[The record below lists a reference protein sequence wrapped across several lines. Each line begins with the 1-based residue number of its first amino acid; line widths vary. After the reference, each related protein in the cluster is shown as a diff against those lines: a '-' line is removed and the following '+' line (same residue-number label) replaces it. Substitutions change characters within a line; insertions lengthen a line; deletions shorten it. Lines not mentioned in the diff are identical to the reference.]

1 MNCHSLLLTTNRF
14 DMRQI
19 IFILSL
25 LIGSQFYNSQVFAQS
40 EENPVVELKSP
51 YHTVLNHLKFLNEEN
66 LKPRLAARSLYSPEE
81 YSEQQVIDLSK
92 KLKMIFDGRGLYI
105 AVEEIPRNPNYYDS
119 LRDEREYIVHK
130 DLPEI
135 YLKKYGDQW
144 KYSESSVESIQ
155 SLYNST
161 FILGV
166 DHLIDILPHGA
177 EKKVMGLKI
186 WQLIGIFIIITISFL
201 LERLIDF
208 VLRKI
213 ARRLLVIRGAD
224 KIAKKVILPVT
235 RPLSLLIILGIILI
249 LIPGLMLPI
258 ELNKYLIMGIHA
270 IIPILVTIVAY
281 KLTDLLSDY
290 LMAKAEQTESTLDD
304 QLIPLLRK
312 ILKVFVILIGS
323 LFVLLNLK
331 VNIIPLITGLS
342 IGSLA
347 LALAAQDTLKN
358 FFGSIMIFVDR
369 PFQIGQWITTDG
381 VDGTVEEVG
390 FRSTR
395 VRTFRNSLLSVPN
408 GKLAD
413 STIDNHGLRVYRRF
427 YTQIGLMY
435 DTPPQAIEVFVE
447 GLKDLVLQHPNTVK
461 DRMEIHFNEMAD
473 FSLNIMFYIFFD
485 VPTWSAEL
493 KARDEILLGIVR
505 LADAVGVNFAF
516 PTTTLHME
524 TFPGKEG
531 LSPTYELDKEKL
543 QALKNDFIKNNQKN

>member
-1 MNCHSLLLTTNRF
+1 MRILLSFLF
-14 DMRQI
+14 FI
-19 IFILSL
+19 ILFIQPGFS
-25 LIGSQFYNSQVFAQS
+25 SAQ
-40 EENPVVELKSP
+40 EEDKPQAELKSP

-66 LKPRLAARSLYSPEE
+66 FKPRLAAKSLYRPEG
-81 YSEQQVIDLSK
+81 YSEKEIIDLSK
-92 KLKMIFDGRGLYI
+92 KLKMVFDARGLYI
-105 AVEEIPRNPNYYDS
+105 AIEEIPRNSNYYDS

-135 YLKKYGDQW
+135 YLKKYGDKW
-144 KYSESSVESIQ
+144 MYSENSVNSIQ
-155 SLYNST
+155 NLYNST
-161 FILGV
+161 FILGI
-166 DHLIDILPHGA
+166 DHLIDFLPQSA
-177 EKKVMGLKI
+177 EKKVFGLKI
-186 WQLIGIFIIITISFL
+186 WQLVGLFIIITIAVL
-201 LERLIDF
+201 LERLIDLL
-208 VLRKI
+208 LRKI
-213 ARRLLVIRGAD
+213 ARRLLVVKGVD
-224 KIAKKVILPVT
+224 KIAKRVILPVT
-235 RPLSLLIILGIILI
+235 RPTSILIILGVVLI

-258 ELNKYLIMGIHA
+258 ELNKYLIIGIKA
-270 IIPILVTIVAY
+270 VVPILITIVVY
-281 KLTDLLSDY
+281 KMTDLLSDY

-312 ILKVFVILIGS
+312 ILKVFIVLIGS
-323 LFVLLNLK
+323 LFVLLNLN
-331 VNIIPLITGLS
+331 VNIIPLLTGLS

-395 VRTFRNSLLSVPN
+395 IRTFRNSLLSVPN

-413 STIDNHGLRVYRRF
+413 STIDNHGLRNYRRF
-427 YTQIGLMY
+427 YTKIGLMY

-447 GLKDLVLQHPNTVK
+447 GLRELVHKHPKTVK

-485 VPTWSAEL
+485 VPTWSEEL
-493 KARDEILLGIVR
+493 KARDEMLLAIVR
-505 LADAVGVNFAF
+505 LADAIGVNFAF

-524 TFPGKEG
+524 TFPGKG
-531 LSPTYELDKEKL
+531 NLSPTYELNKEKL
-543 QALKNDFIKNNQKN
+543 QSLKNDFINNYQNS